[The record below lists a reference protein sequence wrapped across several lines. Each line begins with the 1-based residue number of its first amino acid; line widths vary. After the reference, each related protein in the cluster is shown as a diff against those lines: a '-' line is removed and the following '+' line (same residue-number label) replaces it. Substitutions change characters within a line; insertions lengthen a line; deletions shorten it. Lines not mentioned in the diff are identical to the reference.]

1 MPRSHLLVL
10 VALLLLILYGCSE
23 TIDAKQEIPQPL
35 SLHDSIINAVKDSVK
50 KSKQCTL
57 RYIKKSGYEDE
68 ITGEYID
75 TADTTEITTNTSLIL
90 QLIDSFPHINYRTTL
105 TEHIKS
111 NSSWQAQLICDKR
124 MVMDNYWQ
132 VYPGQIIINGQTFM
146 SDTCHCSAFIDYPI
160 GK

>member
-1 MPRSHLLVL
+1 MLRFNLLIL
-10 VALLLLILYGCSE
+10 IALLPLILYGCSE
-23 TIDAKQEIPQPL
+23 AVDAKQETPKRL
-35 SLHDSIINAVKDSVK
+35 SLHDSIINAVKDRVN

-57 RYIKKSGYEDE
+57 RYINKSGYEDE

-90 QLIDSFPHINYRTTL
+90 QLLDSFPHINYRTTL

-124 MVMDNYWQ
+124 VVMDNYWQ

-160 GK
+160 EK

>member
-23 TIDAKQEIPQPL
+23 TVDAKQEIPQPL
-35 SLHDSIINAVKDSVK
+35 SLHDSIINAVKDSVE
-50 KSKQCTL
+50 KSKKCTL
-57 RYIKKSGYEDE
+57 RYINKSGYEDE
-68 ITGEYID
+68 NTGAYID
-75 TADTTEITTNTSLIL
+75 ETDTTEITTNTSLIL
-90 QLIDSFPHINYRTTL
+90 QLLDSFPHINYRTAL
-105 TEHIKS
+105 TEHIKC
-111 NSSWQAQLICDKR
+111 NCWWRAQLICDDR

-146 SDTCHCSAFIDYPI
+146 CDTSHCSAFIDYPI